1 MNQILVTGEE
11 YNKKQQKK
19 QKQPKMQ
26 KQPKQ
31 NRTLIE
37 INPIVIFYAISIML
51 LGICLIT
58 GSVYAKDRINETVE
72 ANAKPVLD
80 ITKDDINNTLSVKVT
95 HIRGI
100 KNITYKWNDGETT
113 EINGNN
119 QKTTQG
125 TIPLIGGENVLEI
138 NITEENGQT
147 VTYRNTYVIS
157 NIPEINLEAVSNG
170 IKVIITSE
178 EEIEYMTYQWDN
190 REEEKVEIGKEK
202 YEGTIT
208 APKGQHTLKI
218 TAVDVNG
225 NKGTKTQAVVG
236 DEAPTLTLKA
246 DRIDGKL
253 VFVIDAEDDE
263 EISEVEITLNG
274 GTPET
279 IDVNDTKFHKEVEM
293 LDGENRLK
301 VVVRNKNNLETVKGG
316 KFTK

>member
-11 YNKKQQKK
+11 YSKNQQKK
-19 QKQPKMQ
+19 QKQPKMP
-26 KQPKQ
+26 KQPNANKKV
-31 NRTLIE
+31 IG

-58 GSVYAKDRINETVE
+58 GSVYAKDKINETVE
-72 ANAKPVLD
+72 ANAKPILD
-80 ITKDDINNTLSVKVT
+80 ITKDETNNTLALKVT

-100 KNITYKWNDGETT
+100 KNITYKWNNGEIT

-119 QKTTQG
+119 QKIAQG

-190 REEEKVEIGKEK
+190 RDEEKVEVGEEK

-225 NKGTKTQAVVG
+225 NKGTKKQTVVG
-236 DEAPTLTLKA
+236 DEAPTLTLTA
-246 DRIDGKL
+246 NRIDGKL

-263 EISEVEITLNG
+263 EITEIEITHNG
-274 GTPET
+274 GTPQT
-279 IDVNDTKFHKEVEM
+279 INVNDLKFHKEVEM
-293 LDGENRLK
+293 LEGENRLK
-301 VVVRNKNNLETVKGG
+301 VVVRNKNGLETVKGG
-316 KFTK
+316 KFKN